1 MPAEWKPGDRIQ
13 DRWQVDRVLT
23 GGMGIIYVV
32 LDWQFME
39 VFAAK
44 TFQDEV
50 FERNPE
56 IARRFSHEA
65 STWINLEAH
74 ENVARA
80 RFVEVIQ
87 GKPFLFLEF
96 VTGGDLGKWIG
107 TPRLTGNEQQVL
119 KFAIQFCDGMH
130 HALSKGITA
139 HRDIKPQNCL
149 VTEDGTL
156 KVTDFGLAKVV
167 SDLEARGRVSALGS
181 GSGLL
186 GGSQMSSGEVPRSG
200 FLGRLF
206 SSGVQQ
212 TPIVPTGIDLSQ
224 TGLAAGT
231 CTHMAPEQFSDSKH
245 VDVRADVYSFGV
257 MLFQMASGR
266 LPFNGRSWQEFERLH
281 KTEAPPHLTGSFVG
295 LNDIVKSCLA
305 KIPDGRP
312 ANFDVLRY
320 RLAEEFQRVT
330 GQQPPA
336 PKTGRD
342 LDAAELHNKGL
353 SLAALCRFDQ
363 ALAAFDECLVNAVTQ
378 EEIFEHA
385 LVNKGIVLNHL
396 GRHDEAIACYDRALQ
411 IDSSDE
417 RIWCNKGAIL
427 NERGYL
433 PEAKECFEQALRIK
447 PDFDTAVSN
456 MGLVLAG
463 MGQSEEA
470 LRFYDRAQQ
479 LKPDDDINLMNKGVC
494 LRRLGRFAD
503 ALACNEA
510 GLKGNPRNPI
520 LWSNK
525 ALVHGDLGQPEEE
538 LRCYE
543 QALKYDP
550 QDVQS
555 WFNKGVTLRQL
566 NRIDA
571 AIAAYDGALAVDPNY
586 LPALQNKAFALM
598 VAERYSEAASV
609 CEKTTVLAP
618 ENPDV
623 WLLMGDALFYSGHP
637 DQAIHSYEKAGQL
650 GAEKAAEGVE
660 KCRHVLNSRAASR
673 HGNSGAVQHER
684 AAQHFNLAHAS
695 IRAGDRAEA
704 VQHYLKCMELVGEA
718 TSGDRTFK
726 AFVAYQCGV
735 CLLNQF
741 QLQGVDP
748 AWFSKPQ
755 KQAASMV
762 KDLWGTTLRL
772 YRTLQPADL
781 QSEHGALLRKHVP
794 AILKDPVM
802 R

>member
-1 MPAEWKPGDRIQ
+1 MVTEWKPGDRVQ
-13 DRWQVDRVLT
+13 DRWQVDRVLK
-23 GGMGIIYVV
+23 GGMGIVYVV

-56 IARRFSHEA
+56 IAKRFSQEA

-80 RFVEVIQ
+80 RFVDVIQ

-96 VTGGDLGKWIG
+96 VSGGDLGKWIG
-107 TPRLTGNEQQVL
+107 TPRLTGDVQQVL

-167 SDLEARGRVSALGS
+167 SDLEARGRVAALGS

-186 GGSQMSSGEVPRSG
+186 GGSQMSSGGAPRSG

-206 SSGVQQ
+206 SSGIQQ
-212 TPIVPTGIDLSQ
+212 TSIVPTGIDLSQ
-224 TGLAAGT
+224 TGVAAGT

-245 VDVRADVYSFGV
+245 VDVRADIYSFGV

-266 LPFNGRSWQEFERLH
+266 LPFNGRSWQDFERLH
-281 KTEAPPHLTGSFVG
+281 RTEAPPLLVGSSAS
-295 LNDIVKSCLA
+295 LNEIVKSCLA

-312 ANFDVLRY
+312 ANFDALRD
-320 RLAEEFQRVT
+320 RLAEEFQRLT
-330 GQQPPA
+330 GQRPPA
-336 PKTGRD
+336 PKTGRE
-342 LDAAELHNKGL
+342 LDAAELYNKGM
-353 SLAALCRFDQ
+353 SLAALSKFDE
-363 ALAAFDECLVNAVTQ
+363 ALSALDECLVNAITQ
-378 EEIFEHA
+378 GDLIEHA
-385 LVNKGIVLNHL
+385 LVNKGIVLNNL
-396 GRHDEAIACYDRALQ
+396 ARYEEAIACYNRALD
-411 IDSSDE
+411 IDPSDE
-417 RIWCNKGAIL
+417 KAWVNKGVTFQV
-427 NERGYL
+427 RGYL
-433 PEAKECFEQALRIK
+433 PQAKECFERALQLS

-456 MGLVLAG
+456 MGLVLHG

-470 LRFYDRAQQ
+470 LQFYDRAEH
-479 LKPDDDINLMNKGVC
+479 LNPGDAINLSNKGKC
-494 LRRLGRFAD
+494 LSDLGRFD
-503 ALACNEA
+503 EALACYEA
-510 GLKGNPRNPI
+510 GLKANPRNAI

-525 ALVHGDLGQPEEE
+525 ALLYGELGQPEEE
-538 LRCYE
+538 LRCYD

-550 QDVQS
+550 RDVES
-555 WFNKGVTLRQL
+555 WFNKGVTLRHL

-598 VAERYSEAASV
+598 VAERYSEAATV
-609 CEKTTVLAP
+609 CEKTTALAP
-618 ENPDV
+618 ESPDV
-623 WLLMGDALFYSGHP
+623 WLLRGDALFYSGHP
-637 DQAIHSYEKAGQL
+637 DQAIPSYEKAGQL
-650 GAEKAAEGVE
+650 GAEKADEFVE
-660 KCRHVLNSRAASR
+660 KCRRVLKSRSVA
-673 HGNSGAVQHER
+673 GGGGSGADRHEL
-684 AAQHFNLAHAS
+684 ASQHFNMAHAS
-695 IRAGDRAEA
+695 IRAGDRGEA
-704 VQHYLKCMELVGEA
+704 VQHYMKCMELVGEA

-726 AFVAYQCGV
+726 AFAAYQCGV

-741 QLQGVDP
+741 QLGGLDP

-755 KQAASMV
+755 KQAASTIRDV
-762 KDLWGTTLRL
+762 WGTTLRL

-781 QSEHGALLRKHVP
+781 QSEFGSLLRKHVP
-794 AILKDPVM
+794 AILKDPLM